1 MQTEFIQV
9 GEIELEKICED
20 GKTAVY
26 IHSREPVITDTQ
38 SALDLMSTIRY
49 EVDCDIILLDK
60 ANITEEFFDLSTR
73 LAGEI
78 VQKYVNY
85 GVKLAI
91 IGDFSSYRSKSL
103 HDFIY
108 ECNNGKDLFFVPG
121 KAEALEKVFLI

>member
-9 GEIELEKICED
+9 GEIQLEKISE
-20 GKTAVY
+20 GEKNAVY
-26 IHSREPVITDTQ
+26 IHSKEPVITDTQ
-38 SALDLMSTIRY
+38 SALDLMCTVRY
-49 EVDCDIILLDK
+49 EADCDIIFLDK

-85 GVKLAI
+85 GFKLVI
-91 IGDFSSYRSKSL
+91 IGDFSGYTSKSL

-108 ECNNGKDLFFVPG
+108 ECNNGKDLFFAPG
-121 KAEALEKVFLI
+121 REEALEKAFLI